1 MTVMK
6 WEEDLKSWLKGS
18 RKVLVMG
25 IGNPLGG
32 DDNLGNS
39 MIDALKS
46 LPQIKGV
53 TLLRCDTIPE
63 NFTGRIRRLKPDHVI
78 IIDASEINGRW
89 GEAALI
95 PPSEIKGIPI
105 SNHSLPINLLSEYV
119 QETIGTKVMMLAVQ
133 PKEMSY
139 SDQLSKEIEGAVT
152 VISKKLFEILS
163 VRRS

>member
-6 WEEDLKSWLKGS
+6 WERDLASWLKGS

-32 DDNLGNS
+32 DDNLGNA
-39 MIDALKS
+39 MIDAMKR
-46 LPQIKGV
+46 LPPIKGV
-53 TLLRCDTIPE
+53 TFLRCDTIPE
-63 NFTGRIRRLKPDHVI
+63 NFTGRIRRLRPDRVI

-89 GEAALI
+89 GEAVLI

-119 QETIGTKVMMLAVQ
+119 QETTGTKVMMLAVQ

-139 SDQLSKEIEGAVT
+139 SDRLSKEIEVAIT

-163 VRRS
+163 ARCS